1 MDRNECPWLSD
12 SDTDLETTF
21 VMEPGRKNQELLL
34 FIFYVI
40 PANVP
45 VLRWR
50 RRPMTVADSPRN
62 DP

>member
-1 MDRNECPWLSD
+1 MEMNVPD
-12 SDTDLETTF
+12 SVTRDTDMETTF
-21 VMEPGRKNQELLL
+21 VMEPGRKNLLLL
-34 FIFYVI
+34 FIFYDI

-50 RRPMTVADSPRN
+50 RRPMAVADSPLN